1 MRPSNKLIDF
11 ELGLAVHALNKLSQL
26 FLVGVAMDS
35 LCKLVMFAHAGT
47 LEWAC
52 VPSDDRSEWSDARVS
67 DHKILCFAGNVT

>member
-1 MRPSNKLIDF
+1 MFKEILIDESHFVLIAKSGGHQKISPSIMRPSNKLIDF

-47 LEWAC
+47 LE
-52 VPSDDRSEWSDARVS
+52 
-67 DHKILCFAGNVT
+67 